1 MRMSG
6 RPMQP
11 SRSPRLARPPGPY
24 KGRFFENEVMEL
36 PSLRHTVGC
45 AITHNHRKEG
55 SHVLPGRFRPMA
67 DNNHAASV
75 PFEQASGHRAGDV
88 ELRDGAGALVC
99 ADRRQSAAGGWD
111 AAPGADGPSAAARV
125 VL

>member
-1 MRMSG
+1 MFMSLIHASSLYFPGHNIHLGYMCSASSATFLSSRRLPRGATAMPLRQRGFDAG
-6 RPMQP
+6 RTGVGCVAVIPLP
-11 SRSPRLARPPGPY
+11 TY

-67 DNNHAASV
+67 DNNHAA
-75 PFEQASGHRAGDV
+75 
-88 ELRDGAGALVC
+88 
-99 ADRRQSAAGGWD
+99 
-111 AAPGADGPSAAARV
+111 
-125 VL
+125 